1 MKRKN
6 YIFSLALALLM
17 GTMTMSLTAC
27 SSEDNIV
34 NSAQQPAQ
42 GEVHT
47 YTVSIPATIGG
58 DEAQTRAVAF
68 DNSGST
74 PAITTKFVEDEK
86 VYVYNNTTPAL
97 LGGYLVVK
105 NVSADMKSCELQG
118 QLTGTINP
126 DDEVVLYYNLNVI
139 NSPSDLSD
147 VHYIYYNY
155 NGQDGTAASC
165 VDGAK
170 ATMKVKAIDASNNYK
185 MTFYAVGDATKTQA
199 KAEFDNL
206 QSMFRFQFAD
216 ATAPTTPIK
225 VKTLNIQSKNTALA
239 NRYYPLITTDPYYP
253 VTGGIDITPETATAD
268 YLYVG
273 LCIRELSAPDDVL
286 YFWVT
291 DDEGNEYRG
300 SKSAPTGGFAN
311 GKYYYNSVP
320 IALTKQ
326 PAKAAPVITW
336 TNPSEAVTPSEYTY
350 TFETAYPGS
359 ADITIANASGKDYC
373 SGYAFDIKY
382 NATIRLNAVNA
393 IWNYQDS
400 PFIKVSELQ
409 DDATLV
415 LTGDNT
421 ISCNGNDYA
430 IDCTTLKLSC
440 TGTSATLTLKIKT
453 PQGMYGGTNYYSAP
467 YDSENDFVVSNLAA
481 NGYTVERTGGTSPDA
496 DGVYTTTYTVA
507 VATLSAATTADHGK
521 VVCAAG
527 HLHDAKTA
535 VPTGCTAVGILG
547 KVTETGHGLILA
559 LENATSQTGYT
570 ISGWTTTTTD
580 YAGTTLKLLPDDAA
594 RGSLTGYTTLGS
606 TTVSN
611 WAVAQ
616 KSDYEAIFQ
625 NLGSTTGD
633 KDGKTYDGNVNAY
646 ITTGVGGTEI
656 PDGWSATE
664 DGGDRAWRFF
674 SDMWRSHG
682 KSFRCSVRPVLGF

>member
-1 MKRKN
+1 
-6 YIFSLALALLM
+6 
-17 GTMTMSLTAC
+17 
-27 SSEDNIV
+27 
-34 NSAQQPAQ
+34 
-42 GEVHT
+42 
-47 YTVSIPATIGG
+47 
-58 DEAQTRAVAF
+58 
-68 DNSGST
+68 
-74 PAITTKFVEDEK
+74 
-86 VYVYNNTTPAL
+86 
-97 LGGYLVVK
+97 
-105 NVSADMKSCELQG
+105 
-118 QLTGTINP
+118 
-126 DDEVVLYYNLNVI
+126 
-139 NSPSDLSD
+139 
-147 VHYIYYNY
+147 
-155 NGQDGTAASC
+155 
-165 VDGAK
+165 
-170 ATMKVKAIDASNNYK
+170 
-185 MTFYAVGDATKTQA
+185 
-199 KAEFDNL
+199 
-206 QSMFRFQFAD
+206 MFRFQFAD

-239 NRYYPLITTDPYYP
+239 NRYRPLITTDPYYP
-253 VTGGIDITPETATAD
+253 VTGGINITPATATAD

-311 GKYYYNSVP
+311 GKYYYNSAP

-336 TNPSEAVTPSEYTY
+336 TNPSVAVTPSEYTYKY

-373 SGYAFDIKY
+373 SGYAFEIKN

-393 IWNYQDS
+393 KWNYQDS
-400 PFIKVSELQ
+400 PFIYVYNVA
-409 DDATLV
+409 DAATLV

-430 IDCTTLKLSC
+430 IDCTTLKLRC
-440 TGTSATLTLKIKT
+440 TGTSATLTVKTKT
-453 PQGMYGGTNYYSAP
+453 PQGMHGGTNYRSAP
-467 YDSENDFVVSNLAA
+467 YEPQNNFVVSNLAA
-481 NGYTVERTGGTSPDA
+481 NGYTVKRTGGTSPDA

-507 VATLSAATTADHGK
+507 EATLSAATTADHGK

-559 LENATSQTGYT
+559 LENAKSQTGYT

-646 ITTGVGGTEI
+646 ITTGVGGTAI
-656 PDGWSATE
+656 SGGCWSATE

-674 SDMWRSHG
+674 SDMAQPR
-682 KSFRCSVRPVLGF
+682 

>member
-6 YIFSLALALLM
+6 YIFSLASALLM
-17 GTMTMSLTAC
+17 GTMALSLTAC

-34 NSAQQPAQ
+34 NNTQQPAQ
-42 GEVHT
+42 GEVRT
-47 YTVSIPATIGG
+47 YTVSIPATFSDNAG
-58 DEAQTRAVAF
+58 TRAVAF

-74 PAITTKFVEDEK
+74 PAITTKFVENEK
-86 VYVYNNTTPAL
+86 VYVYNNTTSAL

-118 QLTGTINP
+118 QLTGINP

-139 NSPSDLSD
+139 NSPSDPSD
-147 VHYIYYNY
+147 VYYIYYNY
-155 NGQDGTAASC
+155 DGQIGTAASC
-165 VDGAK
+165 VDGAM
-170 ATMKVKAIDASNNYK
+170 ATMKVKEIDASNNDK
-185 MTFYAVGDATKTQA
+185 MTFYAVSDATKTQA

-225 VKTLNIQSKNTALA
+225 VKTLNIQSKNVAFA
-239 NRYYPLITTDPYYP
+239 NRYYPLITTNPYYP
-253 VTGGIDITPETATAD
+253 VTGGINITPETATAD

-311 GKYYYNSVP
+311 GKYYYNSAP

-336 TNPSEAVTPSEYTY
+336 TNPSVAVTPSESTYKY
-350 TFETAYPGS
+350 TFETAFPGS

-373 SGYAFDIKY
+373 SGYAFDIKH

-400 PFIKVSELQ
+400 PFIKVSEVQ

-440 TGTSATLTLKIKT
+440 TGTSATLTVKTKT
-453 PQGMYGGTNYYSAP
+453 PQGMHGGTNYYSAP
-467 YDSENDFVVSNLAA
+467 YDSEHDFVVSNLAA
-481 NGYTVERTGGTSPDA
+481 YGYTVERTGGTTPDA
-496 DGVYTTTYTVA
+496 DGVYTTTYTVTA
-507 VATLSAATTADHGK
+507 PAYYAATTSDIGK
-521 VVCAAG
+521 VI
-527 HLHDAKTA
+527 DAKGNMYATVQAASDAGETA
-535 VPTGCTAVGILG
+535 VAMIAYIGNGSNCT
-547 KVTETGHGLILA
+547 HGLAIQIS
-559 LENATSQTGYT
+559 NAAVYKEYKDINTY
-570 ISGWTTTTTD
+570 ISGLPEVSGGTWRLPTFD
-580 YAGTTLKLLPDDAA
+580 DWKNMLAGCA
-594 RGSLTGYTTLGS
+594 
-606 TTVSN
+606 
-611 WAVAQ
+611 
-616 KSDYEAIFQ
+616 
-625 NLGSTTGD
+625 
-633 KDGKTYDGNVNAY
+633 KDGDQTN
-646 ITTGVGGTEI
+646 TSGTSMSPVAGFKEKF
-656 PDGWSATE
+656 SATGTPWGTYYWTSTPGTN
-664 DGGDRAWRFF
+664 DGDVIQVTIDFTASPVYMNSLDGI
-674 SDMWRSHG
+674 ST
-682 KSFRCSVRPVLGF
+682 SVNELSVLGCLAF